1 MNKICSIII
10 LLSVSILILNGYGST
25 ENQQAIADTTQQ
37 VKQAVKDTPRQV
49 GQKQYSSSIE
59 GFEFDKS
66 YDEADIIAQ
75 VKILEWL
82 GESNNP
88 DEGESTFFK
97 AKLEKTYKNTVDSS
111 LKEIKLLQDGN
122 SHYTNKELPLF
133 KNGDKLIL
141 YLKKAVGEG
150 YEGTYWILG
159 SYSGV
164 FRIIN
169 TDGQDFVVKQ
179 VGDCPQLSSALATE
193 DSAKVRKILFEEYK
207 IEFSNV
213 GNRILE
219 IYELDKVEKLISD
232 RK

>member
-10 LLSVSILILNGYGST
+10 LLSVSILILNGCGIT